1 VTQREKVL
9 IGAVAATGVLWGAMR
24 GFDRYR
30 ETVAANE
37 GLAQRAA
44 DELDDAEF
52 AVQRGEKAKR
62 QLIEWSK
69 RSLPTNADVAKSL
82 YQDWIRSQLAAA
94 GLTVEQVSDKTL
106 NRANPNYGELSL
118 EARASGT
125 LEQLTDFLYKF
136 YAAPHLHRIS
146 AATITPSEN
155 GAKLAVILGID
166 AISLS
171 DSERTSELATG
182 EEQSLPQSLD
192 ELRTSLASRNVFKP
206 HQPGAVAEDS
216 GANDAWVSAFTT
228 YGDDGY
234 LLWIKSGEPPK
245 TRRFRVGSDIQ
256 YGKFSGKIVE
266 IDFPGRRVII
276 ETADG
281 RVEVGLDQ
289 NLGQAKPL
297 SDT

>member
-1 VTQREKVL
+1 MTQREKVL
-9 IGAVAATGVLWGAMR
+9 VGAVAATGVIWGAMR
-24 GFDRYR
+24 GLENYR
-30 ETVAANE
+30 ATVAANE
-37 GLAQRAA
+37 NLAQRAA
-44 DELDDAEF
+44 TELDDAEF
-52 AVQRGEKAKR
+52 AVMRGEKAKR

-69 RSLPTNADVAKSL
+69 RSLPTNPDVAKSL
-82 YQDWIRSQLAAA
+82 YQDWIRAQLAAV
-94 GLTVEQVSDKTL
+94 GLAVEQVSDKTL
-106 NRANPNYGELSL
+106 NRTNPNFGELSL

-136 YAAPHLHRIS
+136 YSAPHLHRIS

-166 AISLS
+166 AISLA
-171 DSERTSELATG
+171 DSERTNELATD
-182 EEQSLPQSLD
+182 EEQTLPQSLD
-192 ELRTSLASRNVFKP
+192 ELRTSLASRNVFRP
-206 HQPGAVAEDS
+206 HQPGAVAEDT

-228 YGDDGY
+228 HGDSGY

-245 TRRFRVGSDIQ
+245 TRRFTVGSDIR

-276 ETADG
+276 ETAEG

-289 NLGQAKPL
+289 NLGQARPL
-297 SDT
+297 GDT